1 MRDRFKLRIYD
12 KEKEVMR
19 YNDFI
24 LTSIGFA
31 GELIDLNTSDD
42 ENTHFLMR
50 ALDTRKFSDVM
61 FSTGIKDKHGKLI
74 YEGDIVYKK
83 GSKDW
88 QKNKLYS
95 QIIYDNMYGHFNL
108 SDENGIHNIP
118 MNRDNIE
125 VVGNVYENPELVK
138 G

>member
-1 MRDRFKLRIYD
+1 MNDRFKFRFFNEYSNKLEFCDDYD
-12 KEKEVMR
+12 LKDIFESGNPVMQC
-19 YNDFI
+19 
-24 LTSIGFA
+24 
-31 GELIDLNTSDD
+31 
-42 ENTHFLMR
+42 
-50 ALDTRKFSDVM
+50 
-61 FSTGIKDKHGKLI
+61 TGIKDKNGKLI

-95 QIIYDNMYGHFNL
+95 KVVYDEMYGHFDL

>member
-12 KEKEVMR
+12 KVNKVMR

-50 ALDTRKFSDVM
+50 ALDIRKFSDVM
-61 FSTGIKDKHGKLI
+61 FSTGIKDKNGKLI

-95 QIIYDNMYGHFNL
+95 KVVYDEMYGHFDL

-125 VVGNVYENPELVK
+125 VVGNVYENPELIK

>member
-1 MRDRFKLRIYD
+1 MQDRFKFRFWDKKTKTMEKTPMVELRYRI
-12 KEKEVMR
+12 
-19 YNDFI
+19 
-24 LTSIGFA
+24 
-31 GELIDLNTSDD
+31 
-42 ENTHFLMR
+42 
-50 ALDTRKFSDVM
+50 ALDDIFDDDRVIFM
-61 FSTGIKDKHGKLI
+61 QCTGIKDKHGKLI

-95 QIIYDNMYGHFNL
+95 QIVYDNMYGHFNL

-118 MNRDNIE
+118 MNRENIE
-125 VVGNVYENPELVK
+125 VVGNIYENPELIR